1 MVIKPRACSACKRR
15 KIKCDQIKPSCT
27 SCVLAKIDCKP
38 VKTRHLQFVD
48 TNQAVAERF
57 RRIKS
62 KIEAPTKLK
71 NALHADAETQALAF
85 FVRYY
90 VLGPVPS
97 GGANPGL
104 FGHVMPAISASRSS
118 AAAMSVSA
126 VALTVFSRWRM
137 DRSLAASVAKVL
149 GQAIK
154 ILSTDLQYH
163 DSRRTDLTLLTTLL
177 LQFHSAF
184 ESLLFC
190 KKSKIVHHLG
200 ALALVKEFGHPSTWS
215 AIAHEFVGCII
226 HLEITAAIREQRKVH
241 DEVRHWRSIINSTSQ
256 DPSRYLDTL
265 GIQVADLQSRA
276 SAHQGGI
283 DLCTS
288 PTEIYTLLNEIREL
302 DQCLVLWQGLVSRF
316 WGPFSW
322 THPLTTITP
331 PIQAFRA
338 SCHVYTSITAARRM
352 NDSRSYRLTLALI
365 SLKLTS
371 DLEKNNLRF
380 CEPGSSQSS
389 FHVLVS
395 RIQWLVDGICATVPF
410 CLGNRNRVG
419 TILDFGDSTWMFP
432 TCHDMTETE
441 MYGLYG
447 RPAEPIGLE
456 SLSDHYSHAI
466 TQGSWLM
473 LSNLALLAAI
483 FLTNKTMTPSFP
495 LKDGQLPWICHQY
508 LRNLSLNSIG
518 WTHDSSLMEAVLTGV
533 NLLPAAVLIS
543 EASRCVQ
550 RVSRGLQL
558 TDDP

>member
-1 MVIKPRACSACKRR
+1 MINKPRACSTCKRR
-15 KIKCDQIKPSCT
+15 KIKCDKVEPSCA
-27 SCVLAKIDCKP
+27 SCVLAKIECKP
-38 VKTRHLQFVD
+38 VKTRDLQFVD
-48 TNQAVAERF
+48 TSRAVVKRY
-57 RRIKS
+57 RRIQS
-62 KIEAPTKLK
+62 KIDVSTSLK
-71 NALHADAETQALAF
+71 NALHADTETQALAF

-90 VLGPVPS
+90 LLGPVPN

-104 FGHVMPAISASRSS
+104 FGHIMPAISASRSS

-126 VALTVFSRWRM
+126 VALTIFSRWRM

-154 ILSTDLQYH
+154 SLSTDLQYH

-177 LQFHSAF
+177 LQFHCAF
-184 ESLLFC
+184 ETLMFC

-226 HLEITAAIREQRKVH
+226 HLEITAAIREQRMVH
-241 DEVRHWRSIINSTSQ
+241 DEVRYWRSIINSTSK

-265 GIQVADLQSRA
+265 GIQVADLQFRA
-276 SAHQGGI
+276 SALEGGTI
-283 DLCTS
+283 LFS
-288 PTEIYTLLNEIREL
+288 SSMEARTLLREIQEL
-302 DQCLVLWQGLVSRF
+302 DQCIVLWQGLVSRF

-322 THPLTTITP
+322 TPPSKIISP
-331 PIQAFRA
+331 PIQTFQG
-338 SCHVYTSITAARRM
+338 SCHVYTSITGARRM

-365 SLKLTS
+365 SLSLTI
-371 DLEKNNLRF
+371 DLAKSNHKF
-380 CEPGSSQSS
+380 CESNSSQGS
-389 FHVLVS
+389 FHVLVR
-395 RIQWLVDGICATVPF
+395 RIQWLVDGICGSVPF

-419 TILDFGDSTWMFP
+419 TILDFGDPTWVFP
-432 TCHDMTETE
+432 TCHDMTE

-473 LSNLALLAAI
+473 LSNLALLVAM
-483 FLTNKTMTPSFP
+483 FLTNKTSAPSFA

-508 LRNLSLNSIG
+508 LRNLSLNSIQ
-518 WTHDSSLMEAVLTGV
+518 WTHDSSLIESVLTGL
-533 NLLPAAVLIS
+533 NLPPAAVLIS

-550 RVSRGLQL
+550 CVSRGLQL